1 MVAVGPKPVVLDRTA
16 QNALRRL
23 RTLRD
28 ERDALSDKIKTEEGK
43 IRAAMG
49 DAEEATVKGQVV
61 VTWKRSIRQSLSQTL
76 LKKGYPEIANECM
89 VQSEVRTFKV
99 VDQ

>member
-1 MVAVGPKPVVLDRTA
+1 MKVNDKPIALDRTA
-16 QNALRRL
+16 QAALRRL
-23 RTLRD
+23 RTLRE

-49 DAEEATVKGQVV
+49 DAEEATVRGVVV
-61 VTWKRSIRQSLSQTL
+61 VTWKKAIRQSLSQTL
-76 LKKGYPEIANECM
+76 LKKGYPEIAAECM

-99 VDQ
+99 LDQ